1 MAVLHVHAFGPEDGP
16 PVLVV
21 HGVTNT
27 GARYRR
33 TAETALAGRR
43 VLAPDLRGHN
53 RSTWDPPWDAETHV
67 RDLLDT
73 LDAAGLEGA
82 PVVGHSFGG
91 LLALRLAAAAPE
103 RVERIAL
110 LDPAVAMPPERA
122 AWEAEAAR
130 RDDSWAGPDEA
141 LAARRALRPPHSRDT
156 ADEDL
161 AAFLGRDEDGRYR
174 LRYSRPA
181 VVTAWSEMARPAPS
195 VAGYPG
201 HVLLL
206 SALRADYVTEP
217 LRAALRRDLGERLAE
232 QGIDAG
238 HMLFWDAPEE
248 LARALR
254 GFIGA

>member
-33 TAETALAGRR
+33 TAGQALADRR

-53 RSTWDPPWDAETHV
+53 RSTWDPPWDAGTHV

-73 LDAAGLEGA
+73 LDAAGVERA
-82 PVVGHSFGG
+82 PVVAHSFGG
-91 LLALRLAAAAPE
+91 LLALRLAAAAPG

-110 LDPAVAMPPERA
+110 LDPAVALPPERA
-122 AWEAEAAR
+122 GREAEAAR
-130 RDDSWAGPDEA
+130 RDDGWAGREEA
-141 LAARRALRPPHSRDT
+141 LAARLALRPPHARET
-156 ADEDL
+156 VEEDL
-161 AAFLGRDEDGRYR
+161 ATFLERGADGRWR

-181 VVTAWSEMARPAPS
+181 AVTAWSEMARPPPS
-195 VAGYPG
+195 LGGYPG
-201 HVLLL
+201 QVLLL
-206 SALRADYVTEP
+206 AALRADYVTEA
-217 LRAALRRDLGERLAE
+217 LRSSLRRDLGGRLAE
-232 QGIDAG
+232 RGVDAG

-248 LARALR
+248 LAGALR
-254 GFIGA
+254 GFLA